1 MASYDVES
9 SSIKNNCD
17 YCAKKSKTNAAC
29 GYCPQCRKY
38 LCSTCETFQG
48 QLFDH
53 EVLYGREI
61 PEEKTAHKDT
71 LTCEIH
77 VNQVVELFCESHVAV
92 FCKLCQSIKHA
103 GCDVKKIKQAL
114 QERNIKE
121 EIQAKND
128 SLEELQTNIDMV
140 QNDIETKLRTYSEN
154 KEELQGKLLEI
165 RTYIDNCIEELDL
178 SVVIDLGTL
187 EANKQTCVHLK
198 QKVKEHCKSKK
209 AFPSEASEE
218 ELFHSVL
225 QWNHMHDKHKRLLT
239 NIENATKSCGQFIKQ
254 SKHISSLIQQLPGSC
269 YTSGDHLSENHLSQA
284 DMTLPQF
291 EIPVRL
297 TKDQSCQVGN
307 VLRDPFRDLT
317 SLQENLEAADID
329 NNDQT
334 GKQNTDLYDE
344 EQASCEEIDEQCTVK
359 TSFSDIVSC
368 TSIKDVSIEKDAK
381 ITHCC
386 FFPSGRALICV
397 NNKTF
402 MILDHELKATEYMN
416 CVNSVGY
423 ITHVDKDT
431 VAVAV
436 VSSGTWSLFFIDVSF
451 TKDLQNDREIQL
463 KIFCNGMAGF
473 NKTVY
478 VYSDDLKFSSTFQ
491 LKGVQ
496 VISKNG
502 DILKNI
508 PLLDYLT
515 DFSINSH
522 GNITYVSETKYING
536 SKEQFFKCVTSK
548 GDVVS
553 CSPMGE
559 QFLDCS
565 WRVYDD
571 DGNGIGCNNSYKIE
585 VVKPDGTVKPILVK
599 NDEEERIRAMFY
611 DKYSNT
617 LLVQF
622 ALYNMWL
629 VKYPDVYKYD
639 MYASNKLELYKL
651 ECTP

>member
-9 SSIKNNCD
+9 SSKKNNCD

-38 LCSTCETFQG
+38 LCSTCETFHG

-61 PEEKTAHKDT
+61 PEEKTAQKDT

-77 VNQVVELFCESHVAV
+77 VNQVVELYCESHVEV
-92 FCKLCQSIKHA
+92 FCKFCQSIKHA

-128 SLEELQTNIDMV
+128 SLEELQTNIEMV

-165 RTYIDNCIEELDL
+165 RTYIDQCIEELDL
-178 SVVIDLGTL
+178 SVVIHLGTL
-187 EANKQTCVHLK
+187 EANKQACVHLK
-198 QKVKEHCKSKK
+198 QKVKEHYKSKK

-218 ELFHSVL
+218 GLFHSVL
-225 QWNHMHDKHKRLLT
+225 QWNHVYDKHKRLLT

-254 SKHISSLIQQLPGSC
+254 RKHISSLIQQLPGSC
-269 YTSGDHLSENHLSQA
+269 YTSEDHLSEDHLSQA
-284 DMTLPQF
+284 DMTLQQF
-291 EIPVRL
+291 EIPMIL

-317 SLQENLEAADID
+317 SLQENLEAAVFD

-334 GKQNTDLYDE
+334 EEQNTDLYGE
-344 EQASCEEIDEQCTVK
+344 EQTSSEEIMEQCTVK
-359 TSFSDIVSC
+359 TSFKDVVSC
-368 TSIKDVSIEKDAK
+368 TSKKDVSIENYAY

-397 NNKTF
+397 NNNTF

-416 CVNSVGY
+416 CVNSVRY

-431 VAVAV
+431 AAVAV
-436 VSSGTWSLFFIDVSF
+436 VSSDIWSLFFIDVSV

-463 KIFCNGMAGF
+463 RIYCNGMAGF

-478 VYSDDLKFSSTFQ
+478 VYSNDLKFSSTFP

-496 VISKNG
+496 IISKNG

-508 PLLDYLT
+508 QLLDYLT
-515 DFSINSH
+515 DFSINSY

-536 SKEQFFKCVTSK
+536 STEQFFKCVTSK

-553 CSPMGE
+553 CSPIVKK
-559 QFLDCS
+559 FWDYS

-571 DGNGIGCNNSYKIE
+571 DGNSIGYKKSDKQIE
-585 VVKPDGTVKPILVK
+585 VVKLDGTVKPILVK
-599 NDEEERIRAMFY
+599 KDGEEIISPMFY

-617 LLVQF
+617 LLVHF
-622 ALYNMWL
+622 G
-629 VKYPDVYKYD
+629 VYRKEFGGYTS
-639 MYASNKLELYKL
+639 YKLELYKL
-651 ECTP
+651 EYTP